1 MALNPDSHEA
11 SPPGGWPVP
20 AAAYIHVPFCRH
32 RCGYCNFSVVAGRDE
47 IVEKYLDAVDLELL
61 ALGRPAVRT
70 VFVGGGTPTH
80 LELAQLDR
88 LLSMIRSRFDL
99 AGNELEWTIE
109 ANPEDISQD
118 KLNLLLDHGVN
129 RISLGVQSFEDRKL
143 RTLERGHTGDSAIKT
158 VETVAA
164 KISNV
169 SIDLIFGS
177 PNSEL
182 DAGETIEQWNR
193 DLETALSLPI
203 KHLSTYALT
212 FEKGTSFWSRRLKGE
227 LRSLDEKTEVE
238 MYQATR
244 RLVAEAGLSQYEISS
259 FARSGFACKH
269 NLAYWEGQGWFAAG
283 PGAAR
288 FVGGHREVNH
298 RSTTTYI
305 KRMESGECPVAESE
319 SISVEQLA
327 RERLAFGIRMIEGVD
342 VDAIGESA
350 GVDLRRVCGEAI
362 DLSLSEN
369 LLCNKE
375 GRLALTEQGVL
386 FADSVASR
394 FLA

>member
-1 MALNPDSHEA
+1 
-11 SPPGGWPVP
+11 
-20 AAAYIHVPFCRH
+20 
-32 RCGYCNFSVVAGRDE
+32 
-47 IVEKYLDAVDLELL
+47 LDAVDRELSALEC
-61 ALGRPAVRT
+61 PAVKT
-70 VFVGGGTPTH
+70 VFIGGGTPTH

-88 LLSMIRSRFDL
+88 LLSMVRSRFDL
-99 AGNELEWTIE
+99 SNHEMEWTIE
-109 ANPEDISQD
+109 ANPEDISED
-118 KLNLLLDHGVN
+118 KLNQLRDHGVN

-143 RTLERGHTGDSAIKT
+143 EMLERGHTGDSAKRT

-177 PNSEL
+177 PNSEI
-182 DAGETIEQWNR
+182 DAGETTEQWNR
-193 DLETALSLPI
+193 DVETALSLPI

-212 FEKGTSFWSRRLKGE
+212 FEKGTSFWSRRLRGE
-227 LRSLDEKTEVE
+227 LTSLDEKTEVE

-244 RLVAEAGLSQYEISS
+244 SLAAEAGLPQYEISS
-259 FARSGFACKH
+259 FARPGFACQH

-298 RSTTTYI
+298 RSTTTYL
-305 KRMESGECPVAESE
+305 KRMELGESPVAESE
-319 SISVEQLA
+319 LISVDQFA
-327 RERLAFGIRMIEGVD
+327 RERLAFGIRMIEGVSIE
-342 VDAIGESA
+342 AIGESS
-350 GVDLRRVCGEAI
+350 GVDLRSVCGAAI
-362 DLSLSEN
+362 DLSVSED
-369 LLCNKE
+369 LLRNKE

-386 FADSVASR
+386 FADTVASR